1 MGWIFRRLWRA
12 FRLFLSLPLMAL
24 RGVLRKFISPDLL
37 VLEFKGAVPDFTET
51 SPLQKLIAQKE
62 PPLSLAD
69 ALKALD
75 EVAAHGGPK
84 GVLIKLDRAQLALVQ
99 VQALLRA
106 FDRVKQAGIKISVWG
121 EGLSGPALMLTSAA
135 DEALGSSL
143 GSLEFLGV
151 RVRNVFVHDLMGIL
165 GVVPLLHRHGAYKSM
180 GDMFTRQSMSEA
192 HREMSEELAQ
202 DLHDQILAPIILGR
216 PRDREQLRETF
227 DAAPVSH
234 EAAVEAGIL
243 DGVAYRDEVKAKAAA
258 LAGVEDPE
266 KARAVTPAAYVA
278 RATKRRWRAS
288 VWRDL
293 PRVQVIDIRGAIKD
307 EADARGCAAPL
318 VCEAVDEAREDEGVR
333 AVVLRIDSP
342 GGSVLA
348 SERIWRAIKRLDGE
362 KPVVAS
368 MGRVAASGGYYAAAA
383 ARSIVA
389 HAGTLTGSIGVVS
402 GKMHLAPALQ
412 RWGVTVDGVQVGARA
427 GLVDPDRGWSE
438 GESEAVLRELMHY
451 YETFLARVAEG
462 RKRTRDEI
470 DAVAQGRVYTGM
482 RAKGHGLVDQIGGL
496 RVAIDLAA
504 QHADIDPTRLEV
516 ERIWP
521 RPSRGLAGLL
531 RGASAAP
538 LGGLSASPY
547 VGEALA
553 ALEEGLALA
562 RVGVL
567 AYCPL
572 QIEGI
577 S

>member
-1 MGWIFRRLWRA
+1 MGWVFRRLWRS
-12 FRLFLSLPLMAL
+12 FQLLLSLPLLGL
-24 RGVLRKFISPDLL
+24 RAVVKTFVKVDLL
-37 VLEFKGAVPDFTET
+37 VLEFKGVVPDFTET
-51 SPLQKLIAQKE
+51 SPLQKLISQKE

-75 EVAAHGGPK
+75 EIAAHGGPK
-84 GVLIKLDRAQLALVQ
+84 GVLIKLDRAQLALIQ

-121 EGLSGPALMLTSAA
+121 EGLSGPALMLSSAA
-135 DEALGSSL
+135 DEAMGSTL

-151 RVRNVFVHDLMGIL
+151 RVRNVFVHDLLGIL
-165 GVVPLLHRHGAYKSM
+165 GVVPLLHRHGDYKSM
-180 GDMFTRQSMSEA
+180 ADMFNRQSMSEA
-192 HREMSEELAQ
+192 HREMSEELAK

-216 PRDREQLRETF
+216 PKDREELSATF
-227 DAAPVSH
+227 DQAPVSH

-243 DGVAYRDEVKAKAAA
+243 DGVAYRDELKERAAT
-258 LAGVEDPE
+258 LVGVEDPK
-266 KARAVTPAAYVA
+266 KARALTHSAYLA
-278 RATKRRWRAS
+278 RAKKRRWRAS

-293 PRVQVIDIRGAIKD
+293 PRLQVIDIRGAIKD

-318 VCEAVDEAREDEGVR
+318 VCEAVDEAREDDGVR

-348 SERIWRAIKRLDGE
+348 SERIWRAVKRLDDE

-412 RWGVTVDGVQVGARA
+412 RWGVNVDGVQVGARA
-427 GLVDPDRGWSE
+427 GLIDPDRGWSE
-438 GESEAVLRELMHY
+438 AESEAVFRELMHY

-470 DAVAQGRVYTGM
+470 DAVAQGRVYTGI

-504 QHADIDPTRLEV
+504 QHADLDPTKLEV
-516 ERIWP
+516 ERVWP

-531 RGASAAP
+531 RGAGAAP
-538 LGGLSASPY
+538 LAGSPY
-547 VGEALA
+547 VTEALT